1 MDDQCREGELE
12 EYEKCKDRVGN
23 FFVRA
28 YEEMRNLGIAP
39 QDRALNYAATNALL
53 GAQVFK
59 DAIKENLV
67 LGNYLVERSPVCRSE
82 SDCWDV
88 KLTFFNPSKI
98 FEQASKVYL
107 LTVDV
112 GDVVPVMVGKV
123 RSWFVYVRSWFVY
136 VRSWFVYVRS
146 WFVYVRP

>member
-1 MDDQCREGELE
+1 MYSWRTDQLIDLVSKELGYSE
-12 EYEKCKDRVGN
+12 SEQDELARCKERVGN

-28 YEEMRNLGIAP
+28 YEELRNLGISP
-39 QDRALNYAATNALL
+39 QDRALNYSATNAMLV
-53 GAQVFK
+53 AQVFK
-59 DAIKENLV
+59 EAIKENLV
-67 LGNYLVERSPVCRSE
+67 LGKYEVERSPVCRPE

-107 LTVDV
+107 FTVDV

-123 RSWFVYVRSWFVY
+123 RSWFVYVR
-136 VRSWFVYVRS
+136 
-146 WFVYVRP
+146 P